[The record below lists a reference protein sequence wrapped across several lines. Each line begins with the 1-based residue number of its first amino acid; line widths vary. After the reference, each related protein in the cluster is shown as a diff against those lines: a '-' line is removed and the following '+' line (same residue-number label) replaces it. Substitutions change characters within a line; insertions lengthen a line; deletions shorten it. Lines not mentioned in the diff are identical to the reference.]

1 MDLRQ
6 HLTVAPGTSVRIA
19 ELDPRATPGMEGLST
34 RDAKDRAEKEI
45 QKNVERMA
53 ILQQRLFAENRRA
66 LLVVLQGMDTSG
78 KDGTIRAAFSG
89 LNQQGCHVTSF
100 KKPSA
105 DEADRDFLWR
115 IHAAAPPKGEIG
127 IFNRAHYEDVLIVR
141 VHEMVPRGVWERR
154 YAIINEFERYL
165 SVTGTTVLKFYLHI
179 SRAEQRERLLA
190 RLDDPE
196 KRWKFSM
203 QDVAERARWDDYLA
217 AYQDALERCS
227 TEHAPW
233 HVIPSDRKW
242 YRNWAVS
249 EIVRAKLEEM
259 DPKAPAVDI
268 DPASIEIPE

>member
-1 MDLRQ
+1 
-6 HLTVAPGTSVRIA
+6 
-19 ELDPRATPGMEGLST
+19 MEGLST

-53 ILQQRLFAENRRA
+53 ILQQRLYAENRRA

-100 KKPSA
+100 KKPSE

-115 IHAAAPPKGEIG
+115 IHAAAPPKGDIG

-141 VHEMVPRGVWERR
+141 VHEMVPRAVWERR

-196 KRWKFSM
+196 KRWKFSK
-203 QDVAERARWDDYLA
+203 QDVAERARWDDYMA
-217 AYQDALERCS
+217 AYHDVLERCS

-268 DPASIEIPE
+268 DPASIHIPE

>member
-1 MDLRQ
+1 MDLRP
-6 HLTVAPGTSVRIA
+6 HLRVPPGSPVRMQD
-19 ELDPRATPGMEGLST
+19 LDPRATPGMEGLST

-66 LLVVLQGMDTSG
+66 LLIVLQGMDTSG

-100 KKPSA
+100 KKPSE

-115 IHAAAPPKGEIG
+115 IHTAAPPKGEIG

-141 VHEMVPRGVWERR
+141 VHEMVPQGVWERR

-190 RLDDPE
+190 RLADPE

-203 QDVAERARWDDYLA
+203 QDIAERARWDDYME
-217 AYQDALERCS
+217 AYRAALERCS

-249 EIVRAKLEEM
+249 EIVRATLEEM
-259 DPKAPAVDI
+259 DPMIPPTDL
-268 DPASIEIPE
+268 DPASIDIPE